1 MARLAHGPA
10 GPAYGVLYSDRS
22 ATGPDCRQGVEG
34 EVVLTSRPKLTMCLV
49 SLGLASGTLLVPA
62 STALAAPADTHFVVV
77 NDPQT
82 FTATAFCLPEDKLGT
97 VVTQETSSGNERR
110 DKQWRR
116 RGDRC

>member
-1 MARLAHGPA
+1 MVPREPHMESWADNVG
-10 GPAYGVLYSDRS
+10 DS
-22 ATGPDCRQGVEG
+22 AETADKEWRAAMF
-34 EVVLTSRPKLTMCLV
+34 LTSRRKRTMCLV

-116 RGDRC
+116 RGDR